1 MKICSQ
7 HWTTLSNLDH
17 VIFRDGVKTIV
28 FCWTCSSI
36 HSHFQTVFPSG
47 LQCLFSSTQCS
58 QSPQSIQ
65 YACFAPSW
73 VVGSPAMVV
82 AMMVNT
88 FLKLFCFQGGG
99 KRMFNVSNYWN
110 LLLSRHSPQNTLSQS
125 SPPSDCTPR
134 LFQIIRLSDCT
145 PRLSS
150 GPAGFSLSPPRK
162 SVKDAW
168 LKTKSGSTTI
178 TCHQHQGWHFPWV
191 SMYPR
196 TKMTPQHM
204 FMILWFSNNWG
215 FNLIIKPTFRQGFPF
230 LSLTPLEEK
239 NCNWKVFKSCH
250 AFVCLA
256 FDYLVDWKSPR
267 MRIWRIIPR
276 IILPSNICHF
286 MRSSGLISFMLDFV

>member
-1 MKICSQ
+1 
-7 HWTTLSNLDH
+7 
-17 VIFRDGVKTIV
+17 
-28 FCWTCSSI
+28 
-36 HSHFQTVFPSG
+36 
-47 LQCLFSSTQCS
+47 
-58 QSPQSIQ
+58 
-65 YACFAPSW
+65 
-73 VVGSPAMVV
+73 
-82 AMMVNT
+82 
-88 FLKLFCFQGGG
+88 
-99 KRMFNVSNYWN
+99 MFNVSNYWN

-276 IILPSNICHF
+276 INLPNNICQNPALISLPSNICQNFAFHEVF
-286 MRSSGLISFMLDFV
+286 WINKFHAWFCVNLDFGAEQPPGQKIWKRNT